1 MFQHSHPITFGD
13 CDPAGILFY
22 PHHFRLMDATFQ
34 AWLRARG
41 LDQAAIRERWGA
53 VGTGLLDAGAAFRAP
68 VTDGDVLRHEM
79 TVEAWEARGVRLS
92 YRGVSGDRLAVEG
105 HETRG
110 LFRRDP
116 TRGGRLTL
124 SKIEPLRREMEG

>member
-1 MFQHSHPITFGD
+1 MFEHSHPITFGD

-22 PHHFRLMDATFQ
+22 PNHFRLMDATFQ
-34 AWLRARG
+34 AWLRTRG
-41 LDQAAIRERWGA
+41 LDQATIRERWGA

-79 TVEAWEARGVRLS
+79 TVEAWEARAVRLAH
-92 YRGVSGDRLAVEG
+92 RGFACDRLAVEG
-105 HETRG
+105 HEARG

-116 TRGGRLTL
+116 VRGGRLTL
-124 SKIEPLRREMEG
+124 AEIEPLRRQMEG